1 MNRHRVLKAALA
13 ITAIAAI
20 AFALGVVGIV
30 AVTDDQPTAPPPAH
44 GNIAPPA
51 GDLEAS
57 RDAAT
62 ATSIH
67 PPDAPLRD
75 QTPEDVPADQLQEGQ
90 EAVEQAAKNP
100 RLPPADKPL
109 PVGGAQNYSC
119 TQDYSGRV
127 YSSRNGAKPMSHKLH
142 FTVSPNVTG
151 WRDIRGVQS
160 YFKRTRVGSS
170 TYIVD
175 FEAHCLQMVPESMK
189 PWTQGA
195 FNPTSISTEIIAT
208 GRETRAQWLA
218 SPLIRRGVL
227 ASLVRDSNR
236 RHGLPLRRVNPV
248 GCVDQL
254 GVTDHNALE
263 CGNNHTDVAPAFPWD
278 VFMRQLTDDINANP
292 HQASSYKLRVL
303 TKGERTNAECLLFE
317 RRVAARHGGWDK
329 VHRSHLHRASR
340 CKAWLR
346 ARNHELHRLGI
357 TNKHNRKSRHT
368 VIHAV
373 HRGRG

>member
-1 MNRHRVLKAALA
+1 MKRRLA
-13 ITAIAAI
+13 ITAATIAA
-20 AFALGVVGIV
+20 ASLAALIVVLTG
-30 AVTDDQPTAPPPAH
+30 DQPPPPAPAH
-44 GNIAPPA
+44 AAPTQPA

-57 RDAAT
+57 DDATT
-62 ATSIH
+62 ATSID

-75 QTPEDVPADQLQEGQ
+75 DTPEDVPPDRLAAGQ
-90 EAVEQAAKNP
+90 QAAEQAANDP

-119 TQDYSGRV
+119 TQDYSGQV

-142 FTVSPNVTG
+142 FTVSANVTG
-151 WRDIRGVQS
+151 WSDIRGVQS
-160 YFKRTRVGSS
+160 YFKRTRIGSS

-175 FEAHCLQMVPESMK
+175 FEAHCLQMVPESRK

-218 SPLIRRGVL
+218 SPLIRKGVL
-227 ASLVRDSNR
+227 ASIVRDSNR
-236 RHGLPLRRVNPV
+236 RHGLPLRRVDPA

-254 GVTDHNALE
+254 GITDHNALE

-278 VFMRQLTDDINANP
+278 VFMRQLTDGISANRYE
-292 HQASSYKLRVL
+292 AASYKLRVL
-303 TKGERTNAECLLFE
+303 TDGEAANAECLLFE
-317 RRVAARHGGWDK
+317 RRVASRHGGWANVD
-329 VHRSHLHRASR
+329 HSHLRRASR
-340 CKAWLR
+340 CKDWLR
-346 ARNHELHRLGI
+346 ARNLQLHDLGI
-357 TNKHNRKSRHT
+357 SPKVNRKARHT

-373 HRGRG
+373 LRGRG